1 MIKVETVLYQQAS
14 LKIKKQINDLL
25 QDIWPSAN
33 DSEAHDSD
41 LVVQSFYVMID
52 SRIVSYAAVIRLQVI
67 VKDKLYQIGGLS

>member
-41 LVVQSFYVMID
+41 LVV
-52 SRIVSYAAVIRLQVI
+52 
-67 VKDKLYQIGGLS
+67 